1 VIYNFGMRY
10 VRAEDRPPNGEAPP
24 GGQVDPAPM
33 LGTWFATDKQSA
45 GVVRLELTER
55 GGAFIVRAFGAGTP
69 EPVDWGEVPAVA
81 YAKSVVCGEGMAVS
95 AAYDFGFLESLLA
108 AYTKGG
114 ILVLDTFNTFKDGS
128 GRSAYFSRE
137 FFHR

>member
-1 VIYNFGMRY
+1 MQY
-10 VRAEDRPPNGEAPP
+10 VRAEDRPPDGDALP
-24 GGQVDPAPM
+24 GGRVDPAPM
-33 LGTWFATDKQSA
+33 LGTWFATDKQTA
-45 GVVRLELTER
+45 GVARLELAER
-55 GGAFIVRAFGAGTP
+55 DGAFLVRAFGASTP
-69 EPVDWGEVPAVA
+69 GPVDWGEVPAVA
-81 YAKSVVCGEGMAVS
+81 YAKNVVSGEGMAVS

>member
-1 VIYNFGMRY
+1 MHY
-10 VRAEDRPPNGEAPP
+10 VRAEDRLPNGDAAP
-24 GGQVDPAPM
+24 GGRVDPAPM

-45 GVVRLELTER
+45 GVVKLELAER
-55 GGAFIVRAFGAGTP
+55 DSGFVVRAFGASP
-69 EPVDWGEVPAVA
+69 DPIDWGEVPAIA
-81 YAKSVVCGEGMAVS
+81 YAKSVVSDEGMAVS
-95 AAYDFGFLESLLA
+95 AVFDFGFEESLLA
-108 AYTKGG
+108 AYSKGG

>member
-1 VIYNFGMRY
+1 MTYNSGMRY
-10 VRAEDRPPNGEAPP
+10 VRAEDRLSNGDTPSS
-24 GGQVDPAPM
+24 GRVDPAPM

-45 GVVRLELTER
+45 GVVKLELSER
-55 GGAFIVRAFGAGTP
+55 DGAFLVRAFGAGSP
-69 EPVDWGEVPAVA
+69 DPIDWGEVPAIA
-81 YAKSVVCGEGMAVS
+81 YAKSVASDEGMAFS
-95 AAYDFGFLESLLA
+95 ATFDFGFEESLLA
-108 AYTKGG
+108 AYSKGG

>member
-1 VIYNFGMRY
+1 MRY
-10 VRAEDRPPNGEAPP
+10 VRAEDGLPNGDAPP
-24 GGQVDPAPM
+24 GGRVDPAPM

-45 GVVRLELTER
+45 GVVKLELIER
-55 GGAFIVRAFGAGTP
+55 DGAFVLRAFGAGDP
-69 EPVDWGEVPAVA
+69 DPIDWGEVPAIA
-81 YAKSVVCGEGMAVS
+81 YAKSVDSDEGMAVS
-95 AAYDFGFLESLLA
+95 ATFDFGFEESLLA
-108 AYTKGG
+108 AYSKGG

>member
-1 VIYNFGMRY
+1 MRY
-10 VRAEDRPPNGEAPP
+10 VRAEDRPPNGDAPA
-24 GGQVDPAPM
+24 GGHVDPAPM
-33 LGTWFATDKQSA
+33 LGTWLATDKQAA
-45 GVVRLELTER
+45 GVVKLELTER
-55 GGAFIVRAFGAGTP
+55 DGAFVVRAFGAGTP
-69 EPVDWGEVPAVA
+69 DPLDWGEAPAVA
-81 YAKSVVCGEGMAVS
+81 YAKSVVSDEGMAVS
-95 AAYDFGFLESLLA
+95 ASYDFGFQESLLA

>member
-1 VIYNFGMRY
+1 MRY
-10 VRAEDRPPNGEAPP
+10 VRAEDQPPNGDAPL
-24 GGQVDPAPM
+24 GGRVDPFPL

-45 GVVRLELTER
+45 GVVKLDLSER
-55 GGAFIVRAFGAGTP
+55 DGNFVIRAYGAGSP
-69 EPVDWGEVPAVA
+69 DPLDWGEVPAVA
-81 YAKSVVCGEGMAVS
+81 YAKSVMSDEGMAVS
-95 AAYDFGFLESLLA
+95 ATYDFGFEETLLA
-108 AYTKGG
+108 AYSKGG

>member
-1 VIYNFGMRY
+1 MRY
-10 VRAEDRPPNGEAPP
+10 VRAEDRPPNGDAPP
-24 GGQVDPAPM
+24 GGHVDPAPM
-33 LGTWFATDKQSA
+33 LGTWFATDKQAS
-45 GVVRLELTER
+45 GVVKLELAER
-55 GGAFIVRAFGAGTP
+55 AGAFVVRAFGAGSP
-69 EPVDWGEVPAVA
+69 DPLDWGEVPAIA
-81 YAKSVVCGEGMAVS
+81 YAKSVVSDEGMAVS

>member
-1 VIYNFGMRY
+1 MRY
-10 VRAEDRPPNGEAPP
+10 VRAEDRLPNGDDPP
-24 GGQVDPAPM
+24 GGRVDPAPM

-45 GVVRLELTER
+45 GVVKLELSER
-55 GGAFIVRAFGAGTP
+55 EGAFVVRAFGAGTP
-69 EPVDWGEVPAVA
+69 DPLDWGEVPAVA
-81 YAKSVVCGEGMAVS
+81 YAKSVASAEGMAVS
-95 AAYDFGFLESLLA
+95 ATFDFGFLESLLA
-108 AYTKGG
+108 AYAKGG

>member
-1 VIYNFGMRY
+1 MRY
-10 VRAEDRPPNGEAPP
+10 VRAEDRPTNGDAPP
-24 GGQVDPAPM
+24 GGRVDPSLM

-45 GVVRLELTER
+45 GVVKLELVER
-55 GGAFIVRAFGAGTP
+55 DGAFVVRAFGAGSP
-69 EPVDWGEVPAVA
+69 DPIDWGEVPAIA
-81 YAKSVVCGEGMAVS
+81 YAKSVVSDEGMAVS
-95 AAYDFGFLESLLA
+95 ATFDFGFEESLLA
-108 AYTKGG
+108 AYSKGG

>member
-1 VIYNFGMRY
+1 MRY
-10 VRAEDRPPNGEAPP
+10 VRAEDRPPNGDAPP
-24 GGQVDPAPM
+24 GRVDPAPM
-33 LGTWFATDKQSA
+33 LGTWFATDKQA
-45 GVVRLELTER
+45 LGVVKLELSER
-55 GGAFIVRAFGAGTP
+55 DGNFIVRAFGAATP
-69 EPVDWGEVPAVA
+69 EPLDWGEAPAIA
-81 YAKSVVCGEGMAVS
+81 YAKSVVSDEGMAVS
-95 AAYDFGFLESLLA
+95 ATYDFGFLESLLA